1 MTKFKS
7 HIEKSE
13 VAQMQNIHFQGRII
27 TIDTVADTEKAVK
40 ALSKEP
46 FLGIDTETRPSFRK
60 GVYYNVSLLQLCTTH
75 TCFLFRLNKIGMP
88 KSLISLLE
96 NDKIKK
102 IGLSLKDDCQA
113 LYKRA
118 KFTPGNFFD
127 LQQHVAE
134 FGIEEMSLQKIFAII
149 FQRRISKSQQ
159 LTNWDA
165 DVLND
170 KQKLYAATDAWAC
183 LMIYNRLKE
192 TETL

>member
-60 GVYYNVSLLQLCTTH
+60 GVYYNVSLLQLCTAD

-96 NDKIKK
+96 NDKI
-102 IGLSLKDDCQA
+102 D
-113 LYKRA
+113 R
-118 KFTPGNFFD
+118 
-127 LQQHVAE
+127 
-134 FGIEEMSLQKIFAII
+134 
-149 FQRRISKSQQ
+149 KS
-159 LTNWDA
+159 
-165 DVLND
+165 VV
-170 KQKLYAATDAWAC
+170 
-183 LMIYNRLKE
+183 
-192 TETL
+192 